1 VLEVPPEI
9 MAPNPT
15 AEQAALRAMAEGI
28 VRGVRVDERAGLVL
42 PSRLDEDGKPTGWK
56 FSLVTSGGRRSIDTN
71 ATITRYEQRIAMT
84 LLAQFLLLGMD
95 KVGSFALADS
105 ATNLFG
111 LACGSMLDNV
121 EDAFHQQ
128 ATVPLMQLAGV
139 AAEDM
144 PRWVHGDIEKPD
156 LGKLATALKD
166 LVGVGIITPDAV
178 LEAAV
183 REVADLPQHDPETA
197 VGAGADMPKPGA
209 GGEDR

>member
-1 VLEVPPEI
+1 
-9 MAPNPT
+9 
-15 AEQAALRAMAEGI
+15 
-28 VRGVRVDERAGLVL
+28 
-42 PSRLDEDGKPTGWK
+42 
-56 FSLVTSGGRRSIDTN
+56 
-71 ATITRYEQRIAMT
+71 MT

-95 KVGSFALADS
+95 KVGSFALADN

-111 LACGSMLDNV
+111 LACGSTLDNI

-128 ATVPLMQLAGV
+128 ATVPLMELAGI
-139 AAEDM
+139 AAADM

-183 REVADLPQHDPETA
+183 REVADLPPHDPETA
-197 VGAGADMPKPGA
+197 VGAGADMVQPGA
-209 GGEDR
+209 SGGTDGGTVQGGDAVVFQGLNGAQFRAMLDLMARMSAGQVTAEAAVYAALELGIPEERARRLVTAMADADLEPVAGAGA